1 MFYTSNL
8 FSLKLIQT
16 VFFNCKSAHD
26 FPNLNPGSMCVIYI
40 EGLQLRWSTFG
51 KGNSPFF
58 FLVLLVCLIFWGVGF
73 YVSYAGAE
81 HNNAGK
87 HRRCN
92 VCHYHYSVD

>member
-16 VFFNCKSAHD
+16 ALFNCKSARD
-26 FPNLNPGSMCVIYI
+26 FPNLNPGSMCVVYI

-58 FLVLLVCLIFWGVGF
+58 SGALGLFNFWGVGF
-73 YVSYAGAE
+73 YVSSAGAE
-81 HNNAGK
+81 RNNAGK

-92 VCHYHYSVD
+92 VCHHHYSVD